1 MALKFTEKLKGIDL
15 GKGKESL
22 SEVASSVSKLF
33 DRKNRESTASNVKEN
48 IDVEYE
54 LENILEPTTQNIV
67 KEESEHILYQKV
79 SQYVADNIDKFQQ
92 WYSDSQLDEKL
103 TAVAKKVGATL
114 IYPVLLLYSLLKSTD
129 TKAGDKCFI
138 IASLAYFI
146 MPADVIPDIIIGLG
160 YSDDALALTAALKKI
175 SSSITPELMELTKK
189 QCGELIGPV
198 DDKVIGEIKTQLK
211 YNKDTEESLISEGK
225 FHNDKKKTK
234 QGNIY
239 E

>member
-1 MALKFTEKLKGIDL
+1 MALKFSEKLKGIDL

-33 DRKNRESTASNVKEN
+33 DRKNRESTISNVKEN

-114 IYPVLLLYSLLKSTD
+114 IYPVSFRP
-129 TKAGDKCFI
+129 A
-138 IASLAYFI
+138 IAFKIAFSSKVV
-146 MPADVIPDIIIGLG
+146 PV
-160 YSDDALALTAALKKI
+160 SSI
-175 SSSITPELMELTKK
+175 SSKGLSKSFSQTTSKP
-189 QCGELIGPV
+189 IG
-198 DDKVIGEIKTQLK
+198 IKILLSST
-211 YNKDTEESLISEGK
+211 N
-225 FHNDKKKTK
+225 FF
-234 QGNIY
+234 
-239 E
+239 

>member
-33 DRKNRESTASNVKEN
+33 DRKNRESTISNVKEN

-54 LENILEPTTQNIV
+54 LGNILEPTTQNIV

-92 WYSDSQLDEKL
+92 WYSDSQLYAKL
-103 TAVAKKVGATL
+103 PAVAKKVGATL

-160 YSDDALALTAALKKI
+160 YSDDALALTTALKKYPPQ
-175 SSSITPELMELTKK
+175 SHQNLW
-189 QCGELIGPV
+189 
-198 DDKVIGEIKTQLK
+198 
-211 YNKDTEESLISEGK
+211 N
-225 FHNDKKKTK
+225 
-234 QGNIY
+234 
-239 E
+239 